1 MDTKFKEGFIARWN
15 KYFNGA
21 ELPITFYYTDEE
33 GRAEL
38 ARPGSLP
45 RCLIGALSPVR
56 EGRPLCL
63 DAESIACPGGKRYL
77 GFREGLRP
85 DFEYFLSFG
94 IPGRVKGERHRKSPE
109 LVREVLR
116 HWPAF
121 RAPARFIVFKRWDL
135 LKELDDPEVVIFF
148 AQPDVLSG
156 LFTLANF
163 DESEPN
169 EVFAPSGAG
178 CSSIVPY
185 PYLERGSSRPR
196 CVLGM
201 FDITARPFVPEDVL
215 TFSVPMEKFVGMVE
229 NMDESFLTT
238 DTWRAVQKRIH
249 S

>member
-1 MDTKFKEGFIARWN
+1 
-15 KYFNGA
+15 
-21 ELPITFYYTDEE
+21 
-33 GRAEL
+33 
-38 ARPGSLP
+38 
-45 RCLIGALSPVR
+45 V
-56 EGRPLCL
+56 
-63 DAESIACPGGKRYL
+63 
-77 GFREGLRP
+77 
-85 DFEYFLSFG
+85 YFLSCG

-121 RAPARFIVFKRWDL
+121 RAPARLVVFKRWDL
-135 LKELDDPEVVIFF
+135 LEAPDDPEVVIFF
-148 AQPDVLSG
+148 AKPDILSG

-169 EVFAPSGAG
+169 GVFTPSGAG
-178 CSSIVPY
+178 CSSIVAY
-185 PYLERGSSRPR
+185 PYLERGSRRPR

-201 FDITARPFVPEDVL
+201 FDITARPYVPGDVL
-215 TFSVPMEKFVGMVE
+215 TFSVPMEKFVRMVE

>member
-1 MDTKFKEGFIARWN
+1 MDAKFKEGFIARWN

-135 LKELDDPEVVIFF
+135 LKEPDDPEVVIFF
-148 AQPDVLSG
+148 ARPDVLSG

-163 DESEPN
+163 DEAEPN

-178 CSSIVPY
+178 CSSVVPY

-201 FDITARPFVPEDVL
+201 FDITARPYVPEDVL

-229 NMDESFLTT
+229 NMDDSFLTT
-238 DTWRAVQKRIH
+238 DTWRAMQKRIH